1 MEIRKELLEMRGKGK
16 KEKPMTGAKGLG
28 NNRMPLFE
36 LIFKRCRENI
46 NTMRRVGNEQERVAK
61 ETVNEIGKGGAFGW
75 GGSVYCA
82 WLGIPRGIHVRLSSM
97 LLAIRPPG
105 VKGGINRL

>member
-75 GGSVYCA
+75 GGSVY
-82 WLGIPRGIHVRLSSM
+82 
-97 LLAIRPPG
+97 
-105 VKGGINRL
+105 